1 MTYLTFNGRDSKDFG
16 VYISGSGTF
25 DAPKRDTEA
34 VAVPGRNGVLLFDNG
49 RYENLTITYP
59 AFISQDFAENF
70 DAFKAFM
77 LSQSGYHRLEDT
89 YHPDEYRLA
98 SYEGPLAPEVGAINR
113 YGHFDIVFNCK
124 PQRYLKSGETAVTVA
139 RDATITNPTLFD
151 ASPLLEV
158 YGYGD
163 ITLGNGGVVSIADD
177 VLVGDVVVNNGGRY
191 SFTTEPYTES
201 FMYRDGYLENGDII
215 TLAPSDMHLSIA
227 TQPNIASITAAK
239 TSGNSR
245 RLILLFL
252 RTTDTPI
259 TIKTRHSIRNT
270 IADCL

>member
-124 PQRYLKSGETAVTVA
+124 PQRFLKSGEETVE
-139 RDATITNPTLFD
+139 ITQDMAISNPTLYAVPSPIQTEVGTLDIGSYGMAIINPTLYAAAPLIRAYGVGIFYIGSYGIEITEADEYTDIDCDIQD
-151 ASPLLEV
+151 AFKGATNCNGNIVLLSN
-158 YGYGD
+158 D
-163 ITLGNGGVVSIADD
+163 FPKI
-177 VLVGDVVVNNGGRY
+177 
-191 SFTTEPYTES
+191 EP
-201 FMYRDGYLENGDII
+201 GKN
-215 TLAPSDMHLSIA
+215 
-227 TQPNIASITAAK
+227 NIAISGITK
-239 TSGNSR
+239 
-245 RLILLFL
+245 LEILP
-252 RTTDTPI
+252 RWY
-259 TIKTRHSIRNT
+259 TI
-270 IADCL
+270 

>member
-124 PQRYLKSGETAVTVA
+124 PQRFLKSGEKTVE
-139 RDATITNPTLFD
+139 ITQTMAIINPTLY
-151 ASPLLEV
+151 AAAPLIRA
-158 YGYGD
+158 YGVGTFYIGSYGME
-163 ITLGNGGVVSIADD
+163 ITQA
-177 VLVGDVVVNNGGRY
+177 
-191 SFTTEPYTES
+191 
-201 FMYRDGYLENGDII
+201 DGYTDIDCDIQDAFKGATNCNGNIR
-215 TLAPSDMHLSIA
+215 LLSNEFPKIEA
-227 TQPNIASITAAK
+227 GKN
-239 TSGNSR
+239 N
-245 RLILLFL
+245 
-252 RTTDTPI
+252 I
-259 TIKTRHSIRNT
+259 TISGITRLEILPRWFT
-270 IADCL
+270 I